1 MNFLKNQLIRLKFER
16 RLKLFTE
23 VVERKLKQLMLME
36 IDFRIMVAPVVIQV
50 LYNNCSLIL
59 NIN

>member
-36 IDFRIMVAPVVIQV
+36 IDFRIMVVPVVIQV